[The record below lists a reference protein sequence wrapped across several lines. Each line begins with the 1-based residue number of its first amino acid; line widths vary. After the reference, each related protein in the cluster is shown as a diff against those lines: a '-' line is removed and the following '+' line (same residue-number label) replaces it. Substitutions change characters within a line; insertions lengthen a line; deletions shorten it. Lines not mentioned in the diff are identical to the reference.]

1 MFVFSIADSGYRY
14 TGQAGEI
21 YTNPEIY
28 TKIPENF
35 QRLRRRNQQFQH
47 VKTYQNPYYSP
58 KWMHWL
64 FRLVV
69 IIQKSPTSRTQS
81 TMSDSWICVGIWVDG
96 KEVKLAS
103 DIHTM
108 LEQSVVNSAQSV
120 VDKVSDEMESWILAT
135 GTNVKPT
142 NVIENICKRS
152 SCQDHG

>member
-28 TKIPENF
+28 TKIAEIF
-35 QRLRRRNQQFQH
+35 RRLRRRNQQFQL
-47 VKTYQNPYYSP
+47 P
-58 KWMHWL
+58 KPLLQSQMDAWL

-120 VDKVSDEMESWILAT
+120 VDKVSDEMES
-135 GTNVKPT
+135 
-142 NVIENICKRS
+142 
-152 SCQDHG
+152 